1 MNSQNNNKF
10 KKKLFTSNVVDVSY
24 LTENLSDDV
33 DMLKQMIQL
42 FLVQSPE
49 KIAMFKK
56 SVIEKDFNS
65 IRETSHFLLSTFN
78 IMGLKSKN
86 ELIEIEL
93 LSTQQKDFDKILM
106 LTQKVLNNFDE
117 SESEYKKIAA
127 NL

>member
-24 LTENLSDDV
+24 LTENLSDDI

-56 SVIEKDFNS
+56 SVTEKDFNS